1 MLHQEFELGRQRA
14 VELRTEVERNRL
26 EARLHKH
33 KAHHNKAKGSLSEQ
47 ISPPKPKGLFARSAA
62 FATALFR

>member
-14 VELRTEVERNRL
+14 VDLRTEVGRNRL
-26 EARLHKH
+26 EARLHK
-33 KAHHNKAKGSLSEQ
+33 AHHKAKGSLSEQ
-47 ISPPKPKGLFARSAA
+47 ISPPPKGLFARSAA

>member
-14 VELRTEVERNRL
+14 VDLRTEVERNRL
-26 EARLHKH
+26 EARLHKG
-33 KAHHNKAKGSLSEQ
+33 ARQAKGSLLEE
-47 ISPPKPKGLFARSAA
+47 ISPPKGLFARSAA

>member
-14 VELRTEVERNRL
+14 VDLRTEVERNRL
-26 EARLHKH
+26 EARLHK
-33 KAHHNKAKGSLSEQ
+33 AHHKAKGSLLEE
-47 ISPPKPKGLFARSAA
+47 ISPPPKGLFARSAA